1 MELFGPSSEVAT
13 DQQIILGFGILS
25 KDHFQAKLLGFRG
38 CKLKQKMELFK
49 QETELSGPFSEIATV
64 QEMILGF
71 GILLKNYFQ
80 PMLLCFK
87 NIPTKTGNGII
98 ETGNGIIWT
107 FQLDSH

>member
-1 MELFGPSSEVAT
+1 
-13 DQQIILGFGILS
+13 
-25 KDHFQAKLLGFRG
+25 
-38 CKLKQKMELFK
+38 MELFK

-80 PMLLCFK
+80 PKLLCFK
-87 NIPTKTGNGII
+87 IIPTKTGNGII
-98 ETGNGIIWT
+98 KTGNGNIWT